1 MRNAR
6 ARLRHLHVRSFR
18 TAMLVLTLAAS
29 LVTLSV
35 QAPRALGQTASAIFV
50 PLVGAGTAPG
60 AAGRVEFDPFIQ
72 TDLYFGTTTPDG
84 VVTDEQF
91 QGFLDAVITPR
102 FPEGLT
108 LLTGYGQYR
117 NAQGVIARET
127 SKVLILLYPVS
138 VAEEASVKVEEIR
151 ALYEQEFQ
159 QESVLRVDQPT
170 PVRVS
175 F

>member
-6 ARLRHLHVRSFR
+6 SRLRHLQVRSLR
-18 TAMLVLTLAAS
+18 TAMLVLMLAAS
-29 LVTLSV
+29 LVTLSIQV
-35 QAPRALGQTASAIFV
+35 PRALGQTSPTFL
-50 PLVGAGTAPG
+50 PLIG
-60 AAGRVEFDPFIQ
+60 AATTPGSVEFDPFIQ
-72 TDLYFGTTTPDG
+72 TELYFGTTMPGG
-84 VVTDEQF
+84 VVSDEQF
-91 QGFLDAVITPR
+91 QGFLNEVITPR

-108 LLTGYGQYR
+108 LLTGYGQYL
-117 NAQGVIARET
+117 NSQGVIARET

-138 VAEEASVKVEEIR
+138 VAAEASVKIEEIR
-151 ALYEQEFQ
+151 AMYELEFQ

>member
-6 ARLRHLHVRSFR
+6 ARLRQLPVRSLH

-35 QAPRALGQTASAIFV
+35 QAPRVLGQTSSSIFL
-50 PLVGAGTAPG
+50 PLVGAATAPG
-60 AAGRVEFDPFIQ
+60 RPGSVEFDPFIQ
-72 TDLYFGTTTPDG
+72 TELYFGTTTPEG

-91 QGFLDAVITPR
+91 QGFLDEVITPR
-102 FPEGLT
+102 FPAGLT

-117 NAQGVIARET
+117 NSEGVIARET
-127 SKVLILLYPVS
+127 SKLLILLYPVAD
-138 VAEEASVKVEEIR
+138 AEESSVKIEEIR
-151 ALYEQEFQ
+151 AMYEQEFQ
-159 QESVLRVDQPT
+159 QESVLRVDQPA